1 MNVDIYNLIKM
12 SKLVGLLFLF
22 TSILVFG
29 TVIPTEKDYDAK
41 FGYGDWSV
49 YPYWILS
56 EWGCFEFVDHEA
68 YELGRIHAIYDPV
81 KKYFGFQR
89 QFNVSNCVTI
99 AAQLG
104 KNVIIHLNQALEPSN
119 LRLLEKIV
127 GVDFESVWIHY
138 ELPANWTGQLY
149 IAPFHTVVLSLLEE
163 EVPTRPYNAE
173 MLQILTNRLKQ
184 FNGEVCKAIQ
194 LDTKM
199 VKLSKKLDFQPVI
212 RLVQY
217 TILYQ
222 LEKSGENKEDILHI
236 VKSPIPF
243 SIWDVAFLEMVPAS
257 ASSNKREVGKISKIF
272 GRR

>member
-1 MNVDIYNLIKM
+1 M
-12 SKLVGLLFLF
+12 
-22 TSILVFG
+22 
-29 TVIPTEKDYDAK
+29 
-41 FGYGDWSV
+41 
-49 YPYWILS
+49 
-56 EWGCFEFVDHEA
+56 
-68 YELGRIHAIYDPV
+68 
-81 KKYFGFQR
+81 
-89 QFNVSNCVTI
+89 
-99 AAQLG
+99 
-104 KNVIIHLNQALEPSN
+104 
-119 LRLLEKIV
+119 
-127 GVDFESVWIHY
+127 
-138 ELPANWTGQLY
+138 Y

-163 EVPTRPYNAE
+163 EVPTRPYDSE

-257 ASSNKREVGKISKIF
+257 ASSNKREVGKISKFF